1 MSDQKMLQGLFI
13 YCKDIEEWPFRWR
26 ESDEDLDC
34 GQKILEQMIPFAAS
48 LIEKKLARSTIRK
61 YLDNL
66 FLLGGEIIRKVNFEE
81 SQRKWPAKKLILE
94 YIDECGGPC
103 PNHWS
108 RSNFTESRYINQYD
122 SVCRLFY
129 KHLVAREQRVSDYGL
144 DLRCGRQVEVT
155 TQTVRRVQGDNPGW
169 GSPLETASKL
179 S

>member
-1 MSDQKMLQGLFI
+1 MTVISKLKPSSSKMSDQKMLQGLFI
-13 YCKDIEEWPFRWR
+13 IYCKDVEEWPSRWR

-66 FLLGGEIIRKVNFEE
+66 FLLGREIIREVNFKEI
-81 SQRKWPAKKLILE
+81 QRKWPAKKLILE

-108 RSNFTESRYINQYD
+108 HSSFTESRYINQYD

-129 KHLVAREQRVSDYGL
+129 KHLVGQ
-144 DLRCGRQVEVT
+144 T
-155 TQTVRRVQGDNPGW
+155 TH
-169 GSPLETASKL
+169 
-179 S
+179 

>member
-1 MSDQKMLQGLFI
+1 VISKLKPSSSKMSDQKMLQGLFI

-129 KHLVAREQRVSDYGL
+129 KHLVGQ
-144 DLRCGRQVEVT
+144 T
-155 TQTVRRVQGDNPGW
+155 TY
-169 GSPLETASKL
+169 
-179 S
+179 